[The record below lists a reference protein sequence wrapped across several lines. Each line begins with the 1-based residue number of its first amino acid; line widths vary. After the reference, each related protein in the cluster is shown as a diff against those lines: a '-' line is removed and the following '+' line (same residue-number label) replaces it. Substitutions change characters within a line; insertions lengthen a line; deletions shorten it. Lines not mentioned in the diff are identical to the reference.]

1 MQKLRRPE
9 NRKVG
14 YYAFIFKKLGRA
26 NMLDESF
33 IYATTTEK
41 NTLSSSKLGEF
52 AIFNADLLKN
62 YEKAEKYF
70 RIAIEKEPQNSFW
83 IGNYAIFLHYYKQN
97 YKLAEKLYLRSLKFF
112 KEDGFI
118 LYNYALLILFHKKD
132 YHKTEILLKK
142 AIKFEPDITK
152 FQCTLAAFYF
162 KIKKDFTEAEKIC
175 RKLNVRNNPQFK
187 AVYAQLNLYKK
198 DFKAA
203 EILIDEAF
211 ITDPPDEIK
220 LELWF
225 YRFAHYEKW
234 HEKAE
239 YEINKLI
246 KNGTKSL
253 AWGLQKNVVIA
264 LFSGHPF
271 PEKLEF
277 FAKAIVGEF
286 KI

>member
-33 IYATTTEK
+33 IYETTTEK
-41 NTLSSSKLGEF
+41 NTISSTKLGEF

-70 RIAIEKEPQNSFW
+70 KIAIEKEPVNPFW
-83 IGNYAIFLHYYKQN
+83 IGNYAIFLHYYIQN
-97 YKLAEKLYLRSLKFF
+97 YRLAERFYLRSLKIY

-118 LYNYALLILFHKKD
+118 LYNYALLILFHKNDPNKA
-132 YHKTEILLKK
+132 EILLKK
-142 AIKFEPDITK
+142 AITFDPDVFK
-152 FQCTLAAFYF
+152 FQCTLAAFFF

-175 RKLNVRNNPQFK
+175 KKLNARNNPQFK
-187 AVYAQLNLYKK
+187 AVYAQLNIYQKN
-198 DFKAA
+198 FKAA
-203 EILIDEAF
+203 EVLIDEAF
-211 ITDPPDEIK
+211 RTDPPDEVK

-234 HEKAE
+234 YEKAE
-239 YEINKLI
+239 FEINKLL

-264 LFSGHPF
+264 IFSGHPF

-277 FAKAIVGEF
+277 FAKEIVGEF